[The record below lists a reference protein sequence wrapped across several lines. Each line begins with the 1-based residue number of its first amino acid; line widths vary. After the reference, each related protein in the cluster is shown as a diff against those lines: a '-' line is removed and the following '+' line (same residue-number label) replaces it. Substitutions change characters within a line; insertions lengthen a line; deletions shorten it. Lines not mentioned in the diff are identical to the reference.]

1 MNISNFIGWDIGGAH
16 LKFANI
22 NNNGKILSVGQCATP
37 LWRGLSILEN
47 ALINTIRRIPMKK
60 QSHALTMT
68 AELTDIFK
76 DREEGVNSIIDLCHD
91 ILGSNISFYTMDH
104 GLKKINIKESD
115 FSQIASANWHA
126 TSTYTASLV
135 KSGLFIDVG
144 STTTDII
151 PFYDHKIH
159 AHGNN
164 DQTRL
169 RFDEL
174 VYTGVIRTPIMA
186 LTAKAIFN
194 DQLQNIVAENFATT
208 ADIYRILGYL
218 KDSNDLM
225 ETPDGEDK
233 SVSSSIRRLAR
244 MLGTDSNTDNKKNN
258 WHELAKYFHEAQIGI
273 LTNAIKRVLSTLPNS
288 NNNVLIGAGVGRF
301 LVEIIARRMNIAYT
315 EFSELF
321 ECDNISRDGSNLCAP
336 AIAIAQ
342 LNRLSKIK

>member
-22 NNNGKILSVGQCATP
+22 NNNGKILAVRQCATP
-37 LWRGLSILEN
+37 IWKGLSILEN
-47 ALINTIRRIPMKK
+47 AFINTIRKIPMKK

-68 AELTDIFK
+68 AELSDIFK
-76 DREEGVNSIIDLCHD
+76 DREEGVNSIINLCHD
-91 ILGSNISFYTMDH
+91 ILGSNISFYTIDH
-104 GLKKINIKESD
+104 GLKKINIKELN

-135 KSGLFIDVG
+135 ESGLFIDVG

-151 PFYDHKIH
+151 PFYDNKIH

-169 RFDEL
+169 RYDEL

-186 LTAKAIFN
+186 LTSKAIFN
-194 DQLQNIVAENFATT
+194 NQLQNIIAENFATT
-208 ADIYRILGYL
+208 ADVYRILGYL
-218 KDSNDLM
+218 KDSNDFM

-244 MLGTDSNTDNKKNN
+244 MLGTDSNTDKKKSN
-258 WHELAKYFHEAQIGI
+258 WHELAKYFHEAQIEI
-273 LTNAIKRVLSTLPNS
+273 LTNAVKRVLSTLPD

-301 LVEIIARRMNIAYT
+301 LVKIIARRMNITYI

-321 ECDNISRDGSNLCAP
+321 ECDNISRNGSNVCAP